1 MAGYIHEE
9 AFRCPDLRQILAIR
23 RTDDLLH
30 TFYCMYFF
38 VIYYPLA
45 ELI

>member
-30 TFYCMYFF
+30 TFYCMCFF
-38 VIYYPLA
+38 VIYYN
-45 ELI
+45 